1 MIVNMPAQPSS
12 MPNLRETS
20 ACFFI
25 LARQSTQH
33 SSCGAEAD
41 VFLTR
46 FQDDFR
52 GGDDDTGPP
61 GQLFVR
67 DSKVSVVLGDGRET
81 LKPIKKI
88 TTIAPLS
95 KASAVKP
102 PFLSSQDAWLIETQK
117 VRNP

>member
-1 MIVNMPAQPSS
+1 
-12 MPNLRETS
+12 MPNFRETS
-20 ACFFI
+20 ACLVI
-25 LARQSTQH
+25 SARQSTQP

-46 FQDDFR
+46 FQGDY
-52 GGDDDTGPP
+52 GDDSVDDGTGPP

-67 DSKVSVVLGDGRET
+67 NSKVSVVLGDGLEA

-88 TTIAPLS
+88 TTVAPLS